1 MNAMAESDSG
11 GERYTVRSVA
21 RALGILDELA
31 TAPQEGRS
39 VTEVAETSGLSKSA
53 TFAVLQT
60 MISLNFVADSGTG
73 QNRRYHLGMA
83 LTRLGDL
90 AREQLSIRA
99 VARPVL
105 QQLSSDLHGSV
116 RLGILDE
123 DHVSMIDRV
132 DAPSGMRIDLRM
144 GNEELLHSTAVG
156 KAILAALDDQQV
168 NQLLGDRPL
177 VRQTP
182 HTLTTK
188 RAVLKDLQAIRGR
201 GYSIDD
207 EEDFEGVLCLG
218 AAIRDNTGAP
228 VAAISVTTL
237 KAHATPKRLEHV
249 GSALAAGA
257 GEISA
262 RLGFVPG
269 DAPSG
274 PAGKT
279 PARGTKKTR

>member
-1 MNAMAESDSG
+1 MAESDSG

-31 TAPQEGRS
+31 SAPQEGRS
-39 VTEVAETSGLSKSA
+39 VTEIAEASGMSKSA

-83 LTRLGDL
+83 LARLGDL
-90 AREQLSIRA
+90 AREQLSIGS
-99 VARPVL
+99 VARPTL

-116 RLGILDE
+116 RLGILDG

-132 DAPSGMRIDLRM
+132 DAPSGLRIDLRM
-144 GNEELLHSTAVG
+144 GNEERLHSTAVG
-156 KAILAALDDQQV
+156 KAILAALDDRQV
-168 NQLLGDRPL
+168 EELLAGRPL
-177 VRQTP
+177 SRQTP
-182 HTLTTK
+182 QTLTTK
-188 RAVLKDLQAIRGR
+188 RALLNDLNAIRGR

-218 AAIRDNTGAP
+218 AAIRDSTGAP

-237 KAHATPKRLEHV
+237 KAHATPKRIEHI
-249 GSALAAGA
+249 GSSLAVGA
-257 GEISA
+257 GQISR
-262 RLGFVPG
+262 RLGHSGESVPA
-269 DAPSG
+269 DDD
-274 PAGKT
+274 KT
-279 PARGTKKTR
+279 GTRGNGTTR